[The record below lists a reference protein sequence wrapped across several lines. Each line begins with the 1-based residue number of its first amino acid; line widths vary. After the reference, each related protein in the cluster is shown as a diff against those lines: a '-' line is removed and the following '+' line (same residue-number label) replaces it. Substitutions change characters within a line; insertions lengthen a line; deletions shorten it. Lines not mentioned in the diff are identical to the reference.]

1 VSKEVRSQ
9 EGKKPVTFTH
19 VFAMTALVV
28 VIGLVG
34 YWLLAGI
41 VHILFFFVEV
51 ILVVGLIAAV
61 FWLISR
67 FRN

>member
-19 VFAMTALVV
+19 VFGMTALVV

-51 ILVVGLIAAV
+51 ILVVALVAAV

>member
-19 VFAMTALVV
+19 VFAM
-28 VIGLVG
+28 
-34 YWLLAGI
+34 
-41 VHILFFFVEV
+41 
-51 ILVVGLIAAV
+51 VGLIAAV